1 MSNKEPEE
9 LRVPLLDL
17 AAVNEEKRR
26 DRPRKKAPEAGN
38 KKNDGDTHVP
48 PQENKTMSE
57 QQIIE
62 EQKKQIA
69 QLTEA
74 VAKATQPQQPQ
85 LDPMT
90 FMMAQQLGLN
100 PMAMLMGGANPMAL
114 MQEQVKLQQLGA
126 TAAGRVKA
134 LGPNAP
140 ASLQQAVLAQTFGVP
155 VEYKPTPNGW
165 ETASSAFGV
174 GIGVAGGVLAALG
187 LAAATKL
194 AVDALFGS
202 TPTDPSTPTG

>member
-1 MSNKEPEE
+1 
-9 LRVPLLDL
+9 
-17 AAVNEEKRR
+17 
-26 DRPRKKAPEAGN
+26 
-38 KKNDGDTHVP
+38 
-48 PQENKTMSE
+48 MSE

-62 EQKKQIA
+62 AQKKQIA
-69 QLTEA
+69 ELTDA
-74 VAKATQPQQPQ
+74 VAKMSQQPQQPQ

-100 PMAMLMGGANPMAL
+100 PMAMLMGGANPMAM
-114 MQEQVKLQQLGA
+114 MQEQFKLQQLGN

-202 TPTDPSTPTG
+202 TPADPSTPTG